1 MSAGDCLDEKV
12 RERAYELW
20 ETAGR
25 PEGQGDAFWHQA
37 WAELAPFPDEDSRL
51 DKTLEDSF
59 PASDPPSY
67 MGTT

>member
-1 MSAGDCLDEKV
+1 
-12 RERAYELW
+12 LW

-37 WAELAPFPDEDSRL
+37 WAEMAPFPDEDSKL

-67 MGTT
+67 MGRT